1 MNFASLETMLA
12 DLAWVED
19 KPAHFT
25 SAQFLLLLILGQVCL
40 VIILVLIVHFFFP
53 PHLRRLRWI
62 LKSKPNVSDL
72 TEIHSLIK
80 KLNKKYPQL
89 ETLVPELDRL
99 RFGPQPPPDE
109 QLKDLYHN
117 IRDICG

>member
-1 MNFASLETMLA
+1 MNCASLETMLA
-12 DLAWVED
+12 DLVWVEE
-19 KPAHFT
+19 KSEQYNPSLFI
-25 SAQFLLLLILGQVCL
+25 FLLVLGQVCL

-62 LKSKPNVSDL
+62 LKNKPDTSHL
-72 TEIHSLIK
+72 TEIHSIIK

-89 ETLVPELDRL
+89 DTLVPELDKL
-99 RFGPQPPPDE
+99 RFGPPPSDE

>member
-1 MNFASLETMLA
+1 M
-12 DLAWVED
+12 
-19 KPAHFT
+19 
-25 SAQFLLLLILGQVCL
+25 

-62 LKSKPNVSDL
+62 LKSKPDTSHL
-72 TEIHSLIK
+72 TEIHSIIK

-89 ETLVPELDRL
+89 DTLIPELDEL
-99 RFGPQPPPDE
+99 RFGPPPSEE
-109 QLKDLYHN
+109 QLQNFFKK